1 MRSLFRIFVA
11 TLLGLTTAI
20 AVRTAMW
27 AGPSLFYR
35 MSRPSIRSEC
45 AAIRAG
51 MTFSDVD
58 TVIHARSSPLD
69 ESLSIG
75 GFAFSNYGEFCQVD
89 LDPAT
94 HKVLKTEIVDGPGG
108 VE

>member
-1 MRSLFRIFVA
+1 MRFLFRVFVA
-11 TLLGLTTAI
+11 ALLGLITAI
-20 AVRTAMW
+20 TVRTSMW
-27 AGPSLFYR
+27 AGPALYYR
-35 MSRPSIRSEC
+35 ATRPSIRSEC

-58 TVIHARSSPLD
+58 TVIQSGTSPLD
-69 ESLSIG
+69 ESLSTG
-75 GFAFSNYGEFCQVD
+75 GFAFSSYRETCQVD